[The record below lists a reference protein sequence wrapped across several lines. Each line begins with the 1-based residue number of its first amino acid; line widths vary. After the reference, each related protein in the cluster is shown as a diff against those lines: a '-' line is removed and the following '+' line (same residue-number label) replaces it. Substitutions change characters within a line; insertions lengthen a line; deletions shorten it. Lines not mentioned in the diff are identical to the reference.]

1 MKELSGLLGSFFLQH
16 FYRYNVYVTDKNKID
31 RGMFL
36 TIYICLLQFL
46 SLTYIKTFVIISWHG
61 IILKCSIVTVTG
73 QKKRPNL
80 IRFQPLF
87 IIIRNYY
94 FTSMAFAACSTDS
107 SPVFGISIDKIPF
120 SILAEILSFSTLSGK
135 RIAC

>member
-1 MKELSGLLGSFFLQH
+1 MAPFSFFLQH
-16 FYRYNVYVTDKNKID
+16 FYRHNVYVTDKNKID

-135 RIAC
+135 RIACWNFE